1 MWLAQQMIDAV
12 KKRPSAEAARVT
24 GNGSA
29 QGAGGYR
36 QLPAAGPWGIAWKA
50 PNAAQAVVLTTDS
63 GSVCVGTV
71 CPGNTLAPGELL
83 LFSAGG
89 AKIWLK
95 NSGEVEINGQVFPA
109 KGAN

>member
-1 MWLAQQMIDAV
+1 MWLAQQMIDSI

-24 GNGSA
+24 GDGSA

-36 QLPAAGPWGIAWKA
+36 ELPAAGPWGIAWKA
-50 PNAAQAVVLTTDS
+50 PNAAQAVVVATDS

-71 CPGNTLAPGELL
+71 CSANDIAPGELL

-89 AKIWLK
+89 AEIRLK
-95 NSGEVEINGQVFPA
+95 NSGEVVINGQVFPA
-109 KGAN
+109 KGVG